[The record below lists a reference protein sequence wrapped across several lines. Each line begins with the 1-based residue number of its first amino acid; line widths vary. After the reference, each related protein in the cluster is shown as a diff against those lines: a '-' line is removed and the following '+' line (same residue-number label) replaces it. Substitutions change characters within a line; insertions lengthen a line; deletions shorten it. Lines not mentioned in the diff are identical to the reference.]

1 MVRYN
6 LLVVCLCLVMNR
18 PYQFY
23 YFVPLIT
30 FWYTVMFLTAA
41 LWPRAN
47 SKNIDGELRCVDVV
61 CHWWAWLLP
70 VSFCSRSDS
79 QTNHFLMKALKH
91 HYRWVQCFVWVL
103 IQLLNNFS
111 FNEIDVFIIAAN
123 FKRVWYLIVKL
134 IILAT
139 LTTLLYN
146 FEVSLLYYWF

>member
-47 SKNIDGELRCVDVV
+47 SKNIDGEWFMNMEL
-61 CHWWAWLLP
+61 
-70 VSFCSRSDS
+70 
-79 QTNHFLMKALKH
+79 
-91 HYRWVQCFVWVL
+91 
-103 IQLLNNFS
+103 
-111 FNEIDVFIIAAN
+111 
-123 FKRVWYLIVKL
+123 
-134 IILAT
+134 
-139 LTTLLYN
+139 
-146 FEVSLLYYWF
+146 EVSCHPIFHKN